1 MIDCLKKL
9 SKNLTHLVWGL
20 THELLRVTDLFITQY
35 QQNQHSIGYNLELS
49 HAREQTNN
57 IPILRTR
64 KPKQRPDVVASEN
77 DKEKDKSDNV
87 DILSVP
93 ALEKLLDTMMP
104 DAKTRV
110 LKVPFSGTVRV
121 YLSEQF
127 NDL

>member
-1 MIDCLKKL
+1 
-9 SKNLTHLVWGL
+9 LVWGL

-35 QQNQHSIGYNLELS
+35 QQNQHTIGYNLELS
-49 HAREQTNN
+49 HTKETTNN

-64 KPKQRPDVVASEN
+64 KPRQRPGDEATSEK
-77 DKEKDKSDNV
+77 DKDKSDNV

-104 DAKTRV
+104 DAKTKV
-110 LKVPFSGTVRV
+110 IKVPFSGTGRV

>member
-1 MIDCLKKL
+1 M
-9 SKNLTHLVWGL
+9 VWGL

-35 QQNQHSIGYNLELS
+35 QQNQIGYDIEIS
-49 HAREQTNN
+49 VPKEATNN

-64 KPKQRPDVVASEN
+64 RPRPRPGDEAAS
-77 DKEKDKSDNV
+77 EKDKSDNV

-104 DAKTRV
+104 DAKIKV
-110 LKVPFSGTVRV
+110 IKVPFSGTVRV

>member
-1 MIDCLKKL
+1 M
-9 SKNLTHLVWGL
+9 VWGL

-35 QQNQHSIGYNLELS
+35 QQNQHCIGYNLELS
-49 HAREQTNN
+49 HTKETTNN

-64 KPKQRPDVVASEN
+64 KPKQQPDEAASEK
-77 DKEKDKSDNV
+77 DKDYKSDNV

-110 LKVPFSGTVRV
+110 IKIPFSGTVRV

>member
-1 MIDCLKKL
+1 M
-9 SKNLTHLVWGL
+9 VWGL

-35 QQNQHSIGYNLELS
+35 QQNQHTIGYNLELS
-49 HAREQTNN
+49 HTKETTNN

-64 KPKQRPDVVASEN
+64 KPRQRPGDEPAPEKE
-77 DKEKDKSDNV
+77 KEKDKSDNV

-104 DAKTRV
+104 DAKTKV
-110 LKVPFSGTVRV
+110 IKVPFSGTVRV

>member
-1 MIDCLKKL
+1 
-9 SKNLTHLVWGL
+9 LVWGL

-35 QQNQHSIGYNLELS
+35 QQNQHTIGYNLELS
-49 HAREQTNN
+49 HTKETTNN

-64 KPKQRPDVVASEN
+64 KPRQRPGDESTP
-77 DKEKDKSDNV
+77 EKDRSDNV

-104 DAKTRV
+104 DAKTKV
-110 LKVPFSGTVRV
+110 MKVPFSGTCRV

>member
-1 MIDCLKKL
+1 M
-9 SKNLTHLVWGL
+9 VWGL

-35 QQNQHSIGYNLELS
+35 QQNQHTIGYNLELPHLKIS
-49 HAREQTNN
+49 SNN

-64 KPKQRPDVVASEN
+64 KSNQRSGTEPNTEN
-77 DKEKDKSDNV
+77 DVSDNV

-104 DAKTRV
+104 DAKTKV
-110 LKVPFSGTVRV
+110 IKVPFSGTTRIF
-121 YLSEQF
+121 LCEHF

>member
-1 MIDCLKKL
+1 
-9 SKNLTHLVWGL
+9 L

-49 HAREQTNN
+49 HTKETTNN

-64 KPKQRPDVVASEN
+64 KPRQRPGDEPAPE
-77 DKEKDKSDNV
+77 KEKEKDKDKSDNV

-104 DAKTRV
+104 DAKTKV
-110 LKVPFSGTVRV
+110 IKVPFSGTVRV